1 MTHRERRSYD
11 YRIKAQVVA
20 TGKPNLFPELE
31 IPRSTA
37 SSWLHRGLGDV
48 VVLDDDGETDALLR
62 ERVVRLECRVSM
74 LTAVL
79 RLVLVLLRIS
89 GFRLGLNRV
98 PVAEEKRCILA
109 AIERAR
115 KVMPLASA
123 LRVLGLS
130 ANRYHD
136 WVGRQ

>member
-1 MTHRERRSYD
+1 MNHRERRSYD

-20 TGKPNLFPELE
+20 TGNPNLFPELE

-48 VVLDDDGETDALLR
+48 VVLDDDGETNALLR
-62 ERVVRLECRVSM
+62 ERVARLEGRVSM

-89 GFRLGLNRV
+89 GF
-98 PVAEEKRCILA
+98 
-109 AIERAR
+109 
-115 KVMPLASA
+115 
-123 LRVLGLS
+123 
-130 ANRYHD
+130 
-136 WVGRQ
+136 